1 MILMMCNTFL
11 SIVGARLPRF
21 LGGVSCNKASLF
33 LIQRLRDESKERL
46 QWRLQFALLSRSVA
60 AVLLH
65 KIKPKL
71 YAILLEN
78 ITYNTPYVL
87 SNFINNSRGRT
98 PGDSVLGDQAPYSF
112 RLRGSLARAQTG
124 IITVFPVESIT
135 RFICE
140 EYG

>member
-1 MILMMCNTFL
+1 MCNTFL

-46 QWRLQFALLSRSVA
+46 QWRLRFALLSCSVA

-71 YAILLEN
+71 YAILPEN

-87 SNFINNSRGRT
+87 RAAACKDREFAVN
-98 PGDSVLGDQAPYSF
+98 DQI
-112 RLRGSLARAQTG
+112 LRIALILPKKSPLVNHFQKSYLKVPAT
-124 IITVFPVESIT
+124 F
-135 RFICE
+135 
-140 EYG
+140 